1 MLKDMNT
8 VKIRWPEEA
17 LGHTHICWRRPAN
30 EANVDESS
38 VCTST
43 VHLVHL
49 KDERLEDR
57 QG

>member
-1 MLKDMNT
+1 MNT